1 MKTSIVPAQVTSIE
15 DTITGN
21 LNLKQI
27 ILLVIPVFILALVFV
42 IIPPSMSVN
51 LLKCVIALAMSLPF
65 VVLSIRHKGVVL
77 LDELRIVIGYWL
89 RPHIYLLTHYA
100 TDDYREDQTDGPQ
113 DLAEPI
119 QNQTLRKKMGR
130 LEPQEVIKLD
140 QLLANKRVVYF
151 SSKGVFNVTIEDQ

>member
-27 ILLVIPVFILALVFV
+27 ILLVMPVFIFALVFV

-51 LLKCVIALAMSLPF
+51 LLKCVIAITMSLPF
-65 VVLSIRHKGVVL
+65 VVLSIRHRGVVL
-77 LDELRIVIGYWL
+77 LDGVKIVISYWL

-100 TDDYREDQTDGPQ
+100 ADDSKEDQIDGPQ
-113 DLAEPI
+113 DSAEPT
-119 QNQTLRKKMGR
+119 QSQTLIKKLNR
-130 LEPQEVIKLD
+130 LEPHEVIKLD
-140 QLLANKRVVYF
+140 QILTGKRVVYF